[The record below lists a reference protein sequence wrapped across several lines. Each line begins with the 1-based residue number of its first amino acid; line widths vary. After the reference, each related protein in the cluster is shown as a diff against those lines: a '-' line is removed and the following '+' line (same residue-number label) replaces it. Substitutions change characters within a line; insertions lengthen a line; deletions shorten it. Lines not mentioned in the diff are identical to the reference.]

1 MRWTKNRNR
10 LKAAR
15 ACDLAFIASNLMFL
29 NRCEEAYKQRRI
41 ARKRKATT
49 VSNSSSACAAVS
61 STDAVASAVERQEIQ
76 ESEVDNEGEEA
87 EEYDDGPWIQLDQLD
102 FNIVEEELDNVLEN
116 FDGDSFEVY
125 VEVQD
130 Y

>member
-1 MRWTKNRNR
+1 M
-10 LKAAR
+10 
-15 ACDLAFIASNLMFL
+15 
-29 NRCEEAYKQRRI
+29 
-41 ARKRKATT
+41 
-49 VSNSSSACAAVS
+49 
-61 STDAVASAVERQEIQ
+61 ASAVERQEI
-76 ESEVDNEGEEA
+76 DNEGEEA

-125 VEVQD
+125 VEVED